1 MNYKESIDWILEK
14 LPFYQEKGNEAYK
27 PGLERISSFLEVLNN
42 PHKSLKFIHVAGT
55 NGKGSTCHY
64 ISSLLQESGYS
75 VGLFTSPHFFDYRE
89 RIRTNNKKITK
100 SYVNEFIRS
109 NKEIAE
115 DLSLSFF
122 ELSFGLAANYF
133 HDNKIDIGIIEVGLG
148 GRLDATNVINPL
160 ISIITNI
167 SLDHTNLLGETIK
180 EIAIEKSGIIK
191 RDSVAIIGE
200 KNNLTD
206 KIFTKIAKE
215 KNSKI
220 YFNNQSDKSYSDI
233 LYQNKNISTAIF
245 AIKHLVGF
253 NISKRNIENGIK
265 NVIKNTGYFGRWFK
279 LSEDPT
285 VLVDV
290 AHNISGFEYLALQ
303 IEKLNYNNLH
313 IILGFVKGKT
323 IKELIDFLPSRANLY
338 FTQPSI
344 YRGMDQEELSRNIGK
359 NFNFDKNPGS
369 QFLNVKKIA
378 SKDDLIIITGSN
390 FLISD
395 IIDNE

>member
-64 ISSLLQESGYS
+64 ISSILQESGYS

-89 RIRTNNKKITK
+89 RIRINNKKITK

-122 ELSFGLAANYF
+122 ELSFGLAAKYF
-133 HDNKIDIGIIEVGLG
+133 HDNKIDVGIIEVGLG

-160 ISIITNI
+160 MSIITNI
-167 SLDHTNLLGETIK
+167 YLDHTDLLGGTIK
-180 EIAIEKSGIIK
+180 EIALEKSGIIK

-253 NISKRNIENGIK
+253 NTSRLNIENGIK
-265 NVIKNTGYFGRWFK
+265 NIIKNTGYFGRWFK

-313 IILGFVKGKT
+313 IILGFVKGKK

-344 YRGMDQEELSRNIGK
+344 FRGMDQEELSRNIGK
-359 NFNFDKNPGS
+359 NFNFDINPGS
-369 QFLNVKKIA
+369 QFLKVKNIA
-378 SKDDLIIITGSN
+378 SKGDLIIITGSN
-390 FLISD
+390 FLIND

>member
-64 ISSLLQESGYS
+64 ISSILQESGYS

-89 RIRTNNKKITK
+89 RIRINNKKIKK

-160 ISIITNI
+160 MSIITNI
-167 SLDHTNLLGETIK
+167 SLDHTDLLGETIK
-180 EIAIEKSGIIK
+180 EIALEKSGIIK

-215 KNSKI
+215 KNSKV

-245 AIKHLVGF
+245 AIKHLIGF

-265 NVIKNTGYFGRWFK
+265 NVIENTGYFGRWFK

-313 IILGFVKGKT
+313 IILGFVKGKK

-344 YRGMDQEELSRNIGK
+344 FRGMDQEELSRNIGK

-369 QFLNVKKIA
+369 QFLKVKNIA
-378 SKDDLIIITGSN
+378 SKGDLIIITGSN
-390 FLISD
+390 FLIND

>member
-42 PHKSLKFIHVAGT
+42 PHKTLKFIHVAGT

-64 ISSLLQESGYS
+64 ISSILQESGYS

-89 RIRTNNKKITK
+89 RIRINNKKITK
-100 SYVNEFIRS
+100 SYVNEFIKS

-122 ELSFGLAANYF
+122 ELSFGLAAKYF
-133 HDNKIDIGIIEVGLG
+133 HDNKIDVGVIEVGLG

-160 ISIITNI
+160 MSIITNI
-167 SLDHTNLLGETIK
+167 SLDHTDLLGETIK
-180 EIAIEKSGIIK
+180 EIALEKSGIIK

-245 AIKHLVGF
+245 AIKHLIGF

-265 NVIKNTGYFGRWFK
+265 NIIKNTGYFGRWFK

-313 IILGFVKGKT
+313 IILGFVKGKK

-344 YRGMDQEELSRNIGK
+344 FRGMDQEELSRNIGK

-369 QFLNVKKIA
+369 QFLKVKNIA
-378 SKDDLIIITGSN
+378 SKGDLIIITGSN
-390 FLISD
+390 FLIND

>member
-64 ISSLLQESGYS
+64 ISSILQESGYS

-89 RIRTNNKKITK
+89 RIRINNKKITK

-122 ELSFGLAANYF
+122 ELSFGLAAKYF
-133 HDNKIDIGIIEVGLG
+133 HDNKIDVGVIEVGLG

-160 ISIITNI
+160 MSIITNI
-167 SLDHTNLLGETIK
+167 SLDHTDLLGDTIK
-180 EIAIEKSGIIK
+180 EIALEKSGIIK

-215 KNSKI
+215 KNSKV

-253 NISKRNIENGIK
+253 NTSKLNIENGIK
-265 NVIKNTGYFGRWFK
+265 NIIKNTGYFGRWYK
-279 LSEDPT
+279 LNEDPT

-313 IILGFVKGKT
+313 IILGFVKGKK

-344 YRGMDQEELSRNIGK
+344 FRGMDQEELSRNIGK
-359 NFNFDKNPGS
+359 NFNFDINPGS
-369 QFLNVKKIA
+369 QFLKVKNIA
-378 SKDDLIIITGSN
+378 SKGDLIIITGSN
-390 FLISD
+390 FLIND